1 MKNKTSIAII
11 LMFAAVLILM
21 GAGGA
26 IYSIK
31 YMDDRAQT
39 QPSIDEVI
47 KLSVEVPEITTNLK
61 DDTLIQISFM
71 IETDDRE
78 AREELEKRE
87 FQIKDIVI
95 NELSEIESRQLKG
108 KKAKQDMEDKLT
120 EQINGLMQ
128 EGEVVEIYTT
138 SSILQ

>member
-1 MKNKTSIAII
+1 MKNRTSIMII
-11 LMFAAVLILM
+11 LMFAAVLIFM

-26 IYSIK
+26 IYSIN
-31 YMDDRAQT
+31 YMGDGAQT
-39 QPSIDEVI
+39 QPSIDDVI
-47 KLSVEVPEITTNLK
+47 KRSVEVPEITTNLK

-95 NELSEIESRQLKG
+95 NELSEIEARQWKG
-108 KKAKQDMEDKLT
+108 KKAKQEMEDKLT

>member
-1 MKNKTSIAII
+1 MKNRTSIAII

-26 IYSIK
+26 IYSMK

-95 NELSEIESRQLKG
+95 NELSEIEARQLKG
-108 KKAKQDMEDKLT
+108 KKAKQEMEDKLT

>member
-1 MKNKTSIAII
+1 MKNRTSIAII

-26 IYSIK
+26 IYSMK

-61 DDTLIQISFM
+61 DDTLIQSSFM

-95 NELSEIESRQLKG
+95 NELSEIEARQLKG
-108 KKAKQDMEDKLT
+108 KKAKQEMEDKLT

>member
-1 MKNKTSIAII
+1 MKNRTSIMII

-26 IYSIK
+26 IYSIN
-31 YMDDRAQT
+31 YMGDGAQT
-39 QPSIDEVI
+39 QPSIDDVI
-47 KLSVEVPEITTNLK
+47 KRSVEVPEITTNLK

-95 NELSEIESRQLKG
+95 NELSEIEARQLKG
-108 KKAKQDMEDKLT
+108 KKAKQEMEDKLT

>member
-1 MKNKTSIAII
+1 LKNRMSITII
-11 LMFAAVLILM
+11 FMFAAMLILM

-31 YMDDRAQT
+31 YMDDGAQT

-71 IETDDRE
+71 IETDVKE

-95 NELSEIESRQLKG
+95 NELSEIEARQLKG
-108 KKAKQDMEDKLT
+108 KKAKQEMEDKLT

>member
-1 MKNKTSIAII
+1 MKNRTSIAII

-26 IYSIK
+26 IYSMK

-71 IETDDRE
+71 IETDDSE

-95 NELSEIESRQLKG
+95 NELSEIEARQLKG
-108 KKAKQDMEDKLT
+108 KKAKQEMEDKLT